1 MNSRER
7 ILNVLNRKPIDR
19 FPVDIWHVPEIT
31 ADLCKYF
38 NVDTDIDLYK
48 KMGVDKWM
56 WLGVPYTGKL
66 PELEGEA
73 VMATQWGVQM
83 RAVKSGKA
91 TYHEST
97 AAPLAD
103 YTLENIDDY
112 PFWPNPDDFDYE
124 TAAEVAK
131 NVSKDFATLG
141 PWISFFEIY
150 CGMRG
155 LEKSMMDLVL
165 EPEFLNAALDKI
177 ENIQTEILKRFF
189 EKAADYVDAVFI
201 SDDMGSQNSLLF
213 SPVTWDDI
221 FRPRMKRWCDFLHS
235 YGIKVFYHSDGAC
248 EPLIPKLIDVGI
260 DILNP
265 IQHICPGM
273 DMAEL
278 KEKYGKDLIFHGG
291 VDTQDILPFRTPEDV
306 KKETLDCLQ
315 NLGKGGEG
323 YICCSCHNIQAGT
336 PIENILAMIDTVK
349 SYKI

>member
-7 ILNVLNRKPIDR
+7 IINILNRKPVDR

-31 ADLCKYF
+31 ADLYEHF
-38 NVDTDIDLYK
+38 NVHNDIDLYK

-56 WLGVPYTGKL
+56 WIGVPYTGNL

-83 RAVKSGKA
+83 RTVKSGKA
-91 TYHEST
+91 TYHE
-97 AAPLAD
+97 
-103 YTLENIDDY
+103 
-112 PFWPNPDDFDYE
+112 
-124 TAAEVAK
+124 
-131 NVSKDFATLG
+131 
-141 PWISFFEIY
+141 
-150 CGMRG
+150 
-155 LEKSMMDLVL
+155 EKSMMDLVL

-177 ENIQTEILKRFF
+177 ESIQTEIMKRFF

-213 SPVTWDDI
+213 SPVTWDEI

-235 YGIKVFYHSDGAC
+235 YGIKVFFHSDGAC

-260 DILNP
+260 DVLNP

-278 KEKYGKDLIFHGG
+278 KEKYGKDLIFHGA
-291 VDTQDILPFRTPEDV
+291 VDTQDVLPFRGPEEV

-315 NLGKGGEG
+315 KLGKGGEG
-323 YICCSCHNIQAGT
+323 FICCSCHNIQAGT
-336 PIENILAMIDTVK
+336 PIENILAMVDTVK